1 MFMESN
7 IGGLEVRRN
16 SETDEVSL
24 VEITENTTAMLEY
37 NYHINNLINTL
48 NDEITSFFLIDDYLT
63 DHQCIEKPI
72 ITIEQF
78 EKLEK
83 CSEITDC
90 SICFENMKDNIK
102 LKCDHIFCN
111 RCIKKW
117 LTEKSNTCPTCRKEV
132 QM

>member
-1 MFMESN
+1 MFMESS

-24 VEITENTTAMLEY
+24 IEITENTAAMLEY

-48 NDEITSFFLIDDYLT
+48 NDDIASFFFIDDPIN
-63 DHQCIEKPI
+63 IEKPI
-72 ITIEQF
+72 ISIEQF

-111 RCIKKW
+111 RCIKRW
-117 LTEKSNTCPTCRKEV
+117 LTEKSNTCPTCRSV
-132 QM
+132 V